1 MYAEALSAFKLIV
14 KKRGPLCRRLHVN
27 IGNIH
32 MAQGSFSEALKE
44 YQKALDNLPPGGSCA
59 RARVQT
65 NIGLAHVRLGAYQ
78 EAITSFTNVMET
90 RPSFQAAFNLLV
102 CFFAM
107 GDTELMLKGF
117 DGLLALPL
125 PLQEEAEDREE
136 DEEEGKEGEGGGGG
150 GGGAEGGGEGH
161 LSAAAAALSALAPRD
176 ALRDELQARQAA
188 ALSAIKVAA
197 RLIAPALGHG
207 GDWAAGFDDVVRRLR
222 LNHPHCASELQICK
236 ALQYLR
242 RKNFSRA
249 IEELKAFEKRD
260 ASLKA
265 KAANNLAFLYLL
277 ENDVAQASKF
287 AALAVRSDRYNARAL
302 VNMGNALVE
311 ERGELERAKELY
323 LEAIGVEA
331 DCVEA
336 IFNLGLVNRQL
347 GALGEA
353 IQAFEKLHTL
363 VPSSPEV
370 LHHLA
375 ALHEATDN
383 YDGAQKYAAL
393 LVSRC
398 PTDSGALARL
408 GQLYARMAAAA
419 SGTDGCSGLE
429 AQAFHYT
436 AEAYRVFPVNLEV
449 ISWLGVWYVKSEMYE
464 RAIEF
469 FMRASELQP
478 SEVKW
483 RLMVASCHR

>member
-1 MYAEALSAFKLIV
+1 MHTEALSAYKLIV
-14 KKRGPLCRRLHVN
+14 KKREYPQARKLHVN

-32 MAQGSFSEALKE
+32 MEQGSFSEALKE
-44 YQKALDNLPPGGSCA
+44 FHKALDNLPPGASA
-59 RARVQT
+59 TRARVQT

-78 EAITSFTNVMET
+78 EAITAFSNVMET
-90 RPSFQAAFNLLV
+90 RPSSQAAFNLLI

-107 GDTELMLKGF
+107 GDTELMVKGF
-117 DGLLALPL
+117 EGLLALPL
-125 PLQEEAEDREE
+125 PLVEEAEDRETG
-136 DEEEGKEGEGGGGG
+136 EEEGEGGGTGGGGGG
-150 GGGAEGGGEGH
+150 GGGAGGSPTSASPH
-161 LSAAAAALSALAPRD
+161 TPSPVSDAAASLAALAPRD
-176 ALRDELQARQAA
+176 ALRDELQARQHA
-188 ALSAIKVAA
+188 ALSAIKIAA
-197 RLIAPALGHG
+197 RLIAPELGVG
-207 GDWAAGFDDVVRRLR
+207 GDWSRGFDDVVRRLR

-236 ALQYLR
+236 ALQYLK
-242 RKNFSRA
+242 RKQFDKA

-260 ASLKA
+260 AALQA

-277 ENDVAQASKF
+277 ENDVAQAAKY
-287 AALAVRSDRYNARAL
+287 AALAVKHDRYNARAL
-302 VNMGNALVE
+302 VNMGNTLVE

-353 IQAFEKLHTL
+353 VQAFEKLHTL

-375 ALHEATDN
+375 VLHEATEN
-383 YDGAQKYAAL
+383 YDAAQKYAAL

-419 SGTDGCSGLE
+419 SSLEGGTGGEQRQPGGASIPLHSGGVQSVSRE
-429 AQAFHYT
+429 FRGDFMAW
-436 AEAYRVFPVNLEV
+436 RVVCE
-449 ISWLGVWYVKSEMYE
+449 E
-464 RAIEF
+464 RN
-469 FMRASELQP
+469 
-478 SEVKW
+478 V
-483 RLMVASCHR
+483 